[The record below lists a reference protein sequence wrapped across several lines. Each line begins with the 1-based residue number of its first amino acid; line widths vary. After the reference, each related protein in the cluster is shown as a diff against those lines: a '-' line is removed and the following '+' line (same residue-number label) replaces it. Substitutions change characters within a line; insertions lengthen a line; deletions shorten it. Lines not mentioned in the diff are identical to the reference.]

1 MLALVDSIS
10 RRLLPFALITC
21 AACSGTGQPDV
32 DYPAFAA
39 SEAPGTITADNGWSV
54 TLDEASV
61 AFGPVYFCASASGSA
76 TLCETALGEL
86 LTTTAFNALDATP
99 HALGTAHG
107 FTGKIQSASYD
118 YGINW
123 FLTEDAP
130 TPAAVA
136 PGGHSAHFT
145 GSAVKAGKTIHFRA
159 DVDVVP
165 QFQGQ
170 RAAPSQAASATVSGE
185 GEKLDIHFAVG
196 QWFEHVDFDLAPAGV
211 DPYVITATTG
221 TRNHGAIVI
230 GMTAEAPPAFVW
242 SAAP

>member
-1 MLALVDSIS
+1 MLRDLLRGLAPIAL
-10 RRLLPFALITC
+10 LTG

-32 DYPAFAA
+32 EYAAFAA
-39 SEAPGTITADNGWSV
+39 PEAPGTISADHGWSV
-54 TLDEASV
+54 TLDEATV

-76 TLCETALGEL
+76 TLCQTAIGEL
-86 LTTTAFNALDATP
+86 LSITAFDALDPTP
-99 HALGTAHG
+99 KALGTAHG
-107 FTGKIQSASYD
+107 FIGKIQSASYD
-118 YGINW
+118 YGIHW

-130 TPAAVA
+130 TPAPAA
-136 PGGHSAHFT
+136 PGGHSAHFAGT
-145 GSAVKAGKTIHFRA
+145 AVKAGKTVHFRA

-170 RAAPSQAASATVSGE
+170 RAAPSQAASATIERE
-185 GEKLDIHFAVG
+185 GERLDIHFAVG
-196 QWFEHVDFDLAPAGV
+196 QWLEHVDFDLAPAGE
-211 DPYVITATTG
+211 DFYVISAG

>member
-1 MLALVDSIS
+1 MVKSIS
-10 RRLLPFALITC
+10 PRFFPIALLAC
-21 AACSGTGQPDV
+21 AACSGTGQPEIE
-32 DYPAFAA
+32 YQAFAA
-39 SEAPGTITADNGWSV
+39 AETPGTIAADNGWSV
-54 TLDEASV
+54 TLDQATV

-76 TLCETALGEL
+76 TLCQTAVGEL
-86 LTTTAFNALDATP
+86 LTITAFDALDPTP
-99 HALGTAHG
+99 HPLGTAHG

-118 YGINW
+118 YGIHW

-130 TPAAVA
+130 TPAPVA
-136 PGGHSAHFT
+136 PGGHSAHFA
-145 GSAVKAGKTIHFRA
+145 GSAVKAGKTVHFRA

-170 RAAPSQAASATVSGE
+170 RAAPSQSAAATIGGDGE
-185 GEKLDIHFAVG
+185 RLDIHFQIG
-196 QWFEHVDFDLAPAGV
+196 QWLEHVDFDLAPAGE
-211 DPYVITATTG
+211 DPYVIAAG

>member
-1 MLALVDSIS
+1 MFHDLLHVVARMAPIAL
-10 RRLLPFALITC
+10 LTC

-32 DYPAFAA
+32 DYVVFAA
-39 SEAPGTITADNGWSV
+39 PEAPGTISADHGWSV
-54 TLDEASV
+54 TLEEATV
-61 AFGPVYFCASASGSA
+61 AFGPVYFCASQSGSA
-76 TLCETALGEL
+76 TLCETAIGEL
-86 LTTTAFNALDATP
+86 LTTTAFDALSTKP
-99 HALGTAHG
+99 RELGTAHG
-107 FTGKIQSASYD
+107 FIGKIQSASYD

-123 FLTEDAP
+123 FLTDDAP
-130 TPAAVA
+130 TPAPAA

-145 GSAVKAGKTIHFRA
+145 GTAVKAGKTVHFRA

-170 RAAPSQAASATVSGE
+170 RAAPSQVANATIDGTGE
-185 GEKLDIHFAVG
+185 RLDIHFAAG
-196 QWFEHVDFDLAPAGV
+196 RWFEHVDFDLAPAGG
-211 DPYVITATTG
+211 DPYLISAG